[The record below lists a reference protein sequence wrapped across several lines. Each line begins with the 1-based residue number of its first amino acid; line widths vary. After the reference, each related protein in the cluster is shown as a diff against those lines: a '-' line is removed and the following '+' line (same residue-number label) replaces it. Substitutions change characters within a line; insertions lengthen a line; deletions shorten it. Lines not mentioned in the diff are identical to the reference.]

1 MIRFFHGWRRK
12 IGFVALV
19 MACAFMGLWLRSQSV
34 FDHVYIPLG
43 NRNCDYLDSCE
54 GKLSWGRRGEV
65 ESYEMPPRPGW
76 TRILIDVMGEPVNES
91 EDDGLRWHWKW
102 CGFGVYDWDNEPVR
116 AIEIP
121 HWSVV
126 LPLTVLSAY
135 LLLTKPRKAT
145 REGTSEPVPNEG
157 A

>member
-1 MIRFFHGWRRK
+1 M
-12 IGFVALV
+12 
-19 MACAFMGLWLRSQSV
+19 
-34 FDHVYIPLG
+34 
-43 NRNCDYLDSCE
+43 
-54 GKLSWGRRGEV
+54 
-65 ESYEMPPRPGW
+65 ESYEMPPLPGW
-76 TRILIDVMGEPVNES
+76 TRIRIDVTGDPVDAT

-102 CGFGVYDWDNEPVR
+102 CGFGVYDWASEPVR

-135 LLLTKPRKAT
+135 LLLIKPRQDRHSTA
-145 REGTSEPVPNEG
+145 